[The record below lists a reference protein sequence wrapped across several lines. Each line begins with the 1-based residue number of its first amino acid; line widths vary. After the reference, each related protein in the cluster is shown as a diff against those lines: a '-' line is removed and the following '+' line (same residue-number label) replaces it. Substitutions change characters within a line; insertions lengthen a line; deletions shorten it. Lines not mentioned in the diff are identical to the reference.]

1 MKILYIGPYRQG
13 DGWGNASKQFLKAL
27 FETGHDVAAR
37 PVYMS
42 NNVSTEPV
50 DRLFPQLEGNN
61 FDEYDVCI
69 QQVLPTMF
77 EYSGKIK
84 KNIGM
89 FFSETQNLQFTPWV
103 KHCNLMDEI
112 WVSSEQERINLGRS
126 HVTVPIKKVNI
137 PVDVDKFKKKYTK
150 LPLPIT
156 GKPFIF
162 YFIGEHVN
170 RKNLTALVLAFHL
183 EFGLSEQ
190 VELLIKTNQ
199 SGVSPN
205 NLHKLVDSEL
215 QQIKQSFGIYRNV
228 HDYRKELIFTE
239 RLNDED
245 MCRLH
250 ASCDCFVMPS
260 HGEAWCMPAMDAAG
274 FGKTPIVTDG
284 TGMTEFVDAEKFTG
298 WVVPGIEFP
307 VLGVDRPIDYLYR
320 GRENW
325 VNVSIPHLRSA
336 MREAFQGVKRKPINI
351 EEYSYKAI
359 AEKINESLT

>member
-27 FETGHDVAAR
+27 FETGHDIAAR

-42 NNVSTEPV
+42 NNLSNEPV
-50 DRLFPQLEGNN
+50 DRLFSQLESNN

-77 EYSGKIK
+77 EYSGKVK

-89 FFSETQNLQFTPWV
+89 FFSETQSLQFTPWV

-199 SGVSPN
+199 SGVSPD
-205 NLHKLVDSEL
+205 NLYKVVESEIH
-215 QQIKQSFGIYRNV
+215 QIKQSFGIYRNV
-228 HDYRKELIFTE
+228 SDHRKELILTE
-239 RLNDED
+239 RLSDED

-250 ASCDCFVMPS
+250 NTCDCFVMPS
-260 HGEAWCMPAMDAAG
+260 HGEAWCIPAMDAAG
-274 FGKTPIVTDG
+274 FGKQPIVTGDTG
-284 TGMTEFVDAEKFTG
+284 TTEFINHNTG
-298 WVVPGIEFP
+298 WVVPAANFP

-320 GRENW
+320 GREGWLNI
-325 VNVSIPHLRSA
+325 SIPLLRQA
-336 MREAFQGVKRKPINI
+336 MREAFNGFRKQGINI

-359 AEKINESLT
+359 AEQINESLT

>member
-13 DGWGNASKQFLKAL
+13 DGWGNASKQFVKAL
-27 FETGHDVAAR
+27 FETGHDIAIR

-42 NNVSTEPV
+42 GNIDGDEV
-50 DRLFPQLEGNN
+50 DRLFSQLESNR
-61 FDEYDVCI
+61 FDSYDVSI

-77 EYSGKIK
+77 EYNHKIK

-112 WVSSEQERINLGRS
+112 WVSSEQERISLVGSYVN
-126 HVTVPIKKVNI
+126 VPIKKVNI
-137 PVDVDKFKKKYTK
+137 PVDVDRFKKKYTK

-190 VELLIKTNQ
+190 VELLIKANK
-199 SGVSPN
+199 SGISAN
-205 NLHKLVDSEL
+205 NLHKAIDAEL
-215 QQIKQSFGIYRNV
+215 QQVKQSFGIYRTIQ
-228 HDYRKELIFTE
+228 DYKKELIFTE
-239 RLNDED
+239 HLSDED

-250 ASCDCFVMPS
+250 NSCDCFVMPS
-260 HGEAWCMPAMDAAG
+260 HGEAWCIPAMDAAG
-274 FGKTPIVTDG
+274 FGKQPIVSG
-284 TGMTEFVDAEKFTG
+284 NTGMTEFINKNTG
-298 WVVPGIEFP
+298 WVVPTSNFP
-307 VLGVDRPIDYLYR
+307 VLGIDRPIDYLYR
-320 GRENW
+320 GREEW
-325 VNVSIPHLRSA
+325 VNVHIPLLRQA
-336 MREAFQGVKRKPINI
+336 MREAFNGVKKQSINV

-359 AEKINESLT
+359 AEQINESLT